1 MIGLFWNI
9 RGLGKLGRLP
19 ALVSRIKDSHADIVG
34 ILETKKDNF
43 TPGFLKSLTGL
54 TPFDWTYLPA
64 RGSAGGILVGANS
77 DLFKLTVGDI
87 LDFFCQY
94 LPSREENRVLLE
106 VGCGLW
112 LSI

>member
-87 LDFFCQY
+87 LDFF
-94 LPSREENRVLLE
+94 
-106 VGCGLW
+106 
-112 LSI
+112 LSVSSF